1 MSVDPHHDDVAGR
14 GLGEHTVT
22 EDHGMDERRGG
33 TGPQAAVDFVGV
45 DGESPANKCPA
56 VLVVP
61 GTGDLLQVGRKVT
74 DPDALAHI
82 SRYTQIADDEAAIW
96 TPANL
101 KSAVLEA
108 IDGTYASGQTGP
120 GEPSFEDLLASTVR
134 SVVHLEA
141 RDTYDATDP
150 AYLKW
155 LEDGDASYDWDFWI
169 SLVGG
174 AVDRGV
180 RFRRLR
186 IVSEPVSD
194 YIRWEHAISYGNV
207 NAGEEL
213 RWLPRHLAYDLPH
226 PVADFFMWDQRLI
239 AYNFTSGSG
248 ADTGRMEYVADPRK
262 ILPVV
267 GMFEMLWERGI
278 PHADYVP
285 S

>member
-1 MSVDPHHDDVAGR
+1 MTDNHAFD
-14 GLGEHTVT
+14 EN
-22 EDHGMDERRGG
+22 HGGFRD
-33 TGPQAAVDFVGV
+33 TAQQAVDFVGI
-45 DGESPANKCPA
+45 DDESPANKCPA

-74 DPDALAHI
+74 DPGTLALIAQH
-82 SRYTQIADDEAAIW
+82 TQIADDETAIW

-101 KSAVLEA
+101 KPSLLDALA
-108 IDGTYASGQTGP
+108 DTHTPGQTGP

-141 RDTYDATDP
+141 RDTYDPDDP

-155 LEDGDASYDWDFWI
+155 KEDGDTSYDWDPWI
-169 SLVGG
+169 NLVGE

-207 NAGEEL
+207 KAGEEL

-239 AYNFTSGSG
+239 AYNFTSGTG
-248 ADTGRMEYVADPRK
+248 VDTERMEYVADPRR